1 MFYRNCIAP
10 MKIERIERIEQG
22 TLDEAQIDDD
32 KFLRQ
37 LGERIFDLRV
47 RRGMTRKILSHDSS
61 VSERYLAQLEAGDGN
76 ISIVRLRHIA
86 KAMDIPL
93 EDLIRTGPEPLPE
106 LTLLVQ
112 YLTRL
117 SPARLTQ
124 ARELLVSTFE
134 TRGRRGRIALI
145 GLRGAGKTT
154 LGKMLAEHLKLP
166 LIEMTK
172 LIERDAGMKV
182 SEIFSLNGQAAY
194 RRYERRALQSAVK
207 THDRFVLS
215 PGGSIVTESATF
227 DELLTSCYTIWL
239 KASPEEHM
247 ARVIGQGDRR
257 PMKDNRE
264 AMKDLARI
272 LVGREAMYA
281 KADAAVDTTGLSLQQ
296 SFDVLL
302 RALPA

>member
-1 MFYRNCIAP
+1 MFYRNSIAP
-10 MKIERIERIEQG
+10 MKIERIEQG
-22 TLDEAQIDDD
+22 TLDQAQIDDD

-172 LIERDAGMKV
+172 LIERDAGMTV

-281 KADAAVDTTGLSLQQ
+281 KADAAVDTTGLTLQQ

>member
-1 MFYRNCIAP
+1 MFYRNSIAP
-10 MKIERIERIEQG
+10 MKIERIEQG
-22 TLDEAQIDDD
+22 TLDEAQIEDD

-86 KAMDIPL
+86 GAMDIPL
-93 EDLIRTGPEPLPE
+93 EDLIRTGPEPPPE
-106 LTLLVQ
+106 LILLMQ

-154 LGKMLAEHLKLP
+154 LGKMLAEHLKVP

-172 LIERDAGMKV
+172 LIERDAGMTV

-227 DELLTSCYTIWL
+227 DELLTSCYSIWL

-281 KADAAVDTTGLSLQQ
+281 KADAAVDTTGLTLQQ

>member
-1 MFYRNCIAP
+1 MFYRNSIAP
-10 MKIERIERIEQG
+10 MKIERIEQG
-22 TLDEAQIDDD
+22 TLDEAQIEDD
-32 KFLRQ
+32 KLLRQ

-86 KAMDIPL
+86 GAMDIPL
-93 EDLIRTGPEPLPE
+93 EDLIRTGPEPPPE
-106 LTLLVQ
+106 LILLMQ

-154 LGKMLAEHLKLP
+154 LGKMLAEHLKVP

-172 LIERDAGMKV
+172 LIERDAGMTV

-227 DELLTSCYTIWL
+227 DELLTSCYSIWL

-281 KADAAVDTTGLSLQQ
+281 KADAAVDTTGLTLQQ

>member
-1 MFYRNCIAP
+1 MFYRNSIAP
-10 MKIERIERIEQG
+10 MKIERIEQG
-22 TLDEAQIDDD
+22 TLDQAQIDDD

-154 LGKMLAEHLKLP
+154 LGKMLAEHLKVP

-172 LIERDAGMKV
+172 LIERDAGMTV

-281 KADAAVDTTGLSLQQ
+281 KADAAVDTTGLTLQQ

>member
-1 MFYRNCIAP
+1 MFYRNSIAP
-10 MKIERIERIEQG
+10 MKIERIEQG
-22 TLDEAQIDDD
+22 TLDEAQIEDD

-86 KAMDIPL
+86 GAMDIPL
-93 EDLIRTGPEPLPE
+93 EDLIRTGPEPPPE
-106 LTLLVQ
+106 LILLMQ

-154 LGKMLAEHLKLP
+154 LGKMLAEHLKVP

-172 LIERDAGMKV
+172 LIERDAGMTV

-281 KADAAVDTTGLSLQQ
+281 KADAAVDTTGLTLQQ